1 MFILRRIIKTTLP
14 QKTAFVDSIGLFSSS
29 CYYIF
34 MRLFIAINFSPQ
46 TRSKIAL
53 VQNNLKAKS
62 IKGNFTRIENIH
74 LTLAFLGE
82 IEPLEVENLINIIKT
97 IKFDPFELEIDELGT
112 FGRALW
118 YCSVKQSHPLK
129 TLQSNLN
136 KLLKDNNFP
145 TDDRPYK
152 PHITI
157 ARNLILNDQI
167 FKPFELI
174 KERVTALSLME
185 SIRINGKLTYIE
197 LFNLASC

>member
-1 MFILRRIIKTTLP
+1 
-14 QKTAFVDSIGLFSSS
+14 
-29 CYYIF
+29 

-82 IEPLEVENLINIIKT
+82 IEPLEVENLINIMKT